1 VTQRH
6 SRLRRGRPLTS
17 LDPRSD
23 SFAALLSLAAIAI
36 AVILGVVL
44 GPERHADR
52 FIQGVGV
59 SAALVVTRYLALR
72 RDVGPW
78 VVPLDAIA
86 CFVVVA
92 WTSAPLSEFHFVALA
107 GIWWAGRLVRRRGA
121 ALFAVAF
128 LAPYTIVVLPDGWQR
143 GYFAEA
149 ADDLLT
155 VAVIALL
162 VDWFMSV
169 DRRAMALSAAMRL
182 GEARRESTIE
192 VRRRLALAAGES
204 PVPVD
209 TLVVAGHLGLTANQ
223 IELLS
228 YLVLG
233 FGNAQ
238 IADAIGR
245 SEATVRYRLTSLYRA
260 LGVNGRA
267 GAIERAR
274 DLGLDSVI
282 VGQAPD

>member
-1 VTQRH
+1 M
-6 SRLRRGRPLTS
+6 G
-17 LDPRSD
+17 
-23 SFAALLSLAAIAI
+23 I
-36 AVILGVVL
+36 VL

-52 FIQGVGV
+52 FIPGVAV
-59 SAALVVTRYLALR
+59 SGALVVTRYLALR
-72 RDVGPW
+72 RDVGAW
-78 VVPLDAIA
+78 LVPVDALA

-107 GIWWAGRLVRRRGA
+107 GIWWAGRLVPRRGA
-121 ALFAVAF
+121 ALFALAF
-128 LAPYTIVVLPDGWQR
+128 LAPYAIVVLPDAWQR
-143 GYFAEA
+143 GYLAEA

-155 VAVIALL
+155 VAVIAIL

-169 DRRAMALSAAMRL
+169 DRRAMALSAALRM

-192 VRRRLALAAGES
+192 IRRRLALAAGES

-209 TLVVAGHLGLTANQ
+209 MLVVAGQLGLTANQ

-260 LGVNGRA
+260 LGVTGRA
-267 GAIERAR
+267 SAIERAH

-282 VGQAPD
+282 VEQMPD